1 MLNANATNAGVL
13 NIAWQLL
20 SARRDSTIVLFL
32 FLSCMY
38 SMLVQF
44 IFIPVS
50 VSPSLV
56 LLFCVCVSLFLSVAV
71 FSCIFQENCV
81 LIANHC
87 VRGAISEALD
97 AAQVLHAANASLVSP
112 LPHTMDMVPHTMDIA
127 MDMACDEL
135 NSTRSRGSTACVTDS
150 QQASLCVHAGA
161 EEEMTT
167 ERDRASGAGH
177 DQITAAQAFALL
189 RERKALARA
198 QALPAQKLLP
208 IRKQEQ
214 QESTVSSLN
223 HTHVFHLSPTL
234 RVETKDIHE
243 SKDDPEWS
251 DRSSGNVDSAVQP
264 EVHQHSESSDSSDDN
279 SEPSDP
285 VNKQPFDG
293 EAEAMLCDATTAC
306 IADALV
312 SSDKALL
319 SDATTRLANA
329 SAIHDQQDHL
339 IAHLYGDAP
348 THRAPTRRQRHHQP
362 ASVAV
367 GRARTV
373 NASCGA
379 TLEHNE
385 HNDITCHDKHKN
397 TECGIQKG
405 SQCWYSLGT
414 NAAGVTEGKQVLVQ
428 VLSVDHSLQPPSYTI
443 LV

>member
-20 SARRDSTIVLFL
+20 SAGCDSTIFL

-56 LLFCVCVSLFLSVAV
+56 LPFCVCVSLSVSVAV
-71 FSCIFQENCV
+71 LSCIFQENCV

-97 AAQVLHAANASLVSP
+97 AAQVLHAANAPLVSP
-112 LPHTMDMVPHTMDIA
+112 LPHTMDM
-127 MDMACDEL
+127 ACDEL
-135 NSTRSRGSTACVTDS
+135 NSTTSRGSTACLTDS
-150 QQASLCVHAGA
+150 RQASLCVHAGA

-167 ERDRASGAGH
+167 ERARALGAGH

-189 RERKALARA
+189 RERKTLARA
-198 QALPAQKLLP
+198 QALPAEKLLP

-223 HTHVFHLSPTL
+223 DTHVFHLSPTL

-264 EVHQHSESSDSSDDN
+264 EVHQHSESSDASDDN

-293 EAEAMLCDATTAC
+293 EAEA
-306 IADALV
+306 
-312 SSDKALL
+312 LL

-329 SAIHDQQDHL
+329 SAIHDQEDHL
-339 IAHLYGDAP
+339 IDDLYGDAP
-348 THRAPTRRQRHHQP
+348 THRQRHHQP

-367 GRARTV
+367 GRASTV
-373 NASCGA
+373 NARCGA
-379 TLEHNE
+379 TLEHK
-385 HNDITCHDKHKN
+385 DITCHDKHKN
-397 TECGIQKG
+397 TECAIQKG

-414 NAAGVTEGKQVLVQ
+414 NAAGVTEGKQVLVE